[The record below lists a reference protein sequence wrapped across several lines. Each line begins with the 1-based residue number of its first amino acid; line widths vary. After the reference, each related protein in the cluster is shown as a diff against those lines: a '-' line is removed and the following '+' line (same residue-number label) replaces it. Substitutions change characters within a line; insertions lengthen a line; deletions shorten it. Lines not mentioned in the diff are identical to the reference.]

1 MHVKRIAQYRGVLPP
16 GRTILVA
23 LAPFPVDNFILEEEE
38 VDCSVLFLQ
47 QNRAGIPYGMRV
59 EHLQSC
65 LQSKTRKELSDPAQW
80 GEVVVMIQ
88 STLREVNLEDE
99 FIWKTTVLV
108 SKGNGKF

>member
-1 MHVKRIAQYRGVLPP
+1 MVTL
-16 GRTILVA
+16 TL
-23 LAPFPVDNFILEEEE
+23 FPVENSILEEEE
-38 VDCSVLFLQ
+38 VDWVIIFLQ
-47 QNRAGIPYGMRV
+47 QNRAGVLYGMRV

-80 GEVVVMIQ
+80 GEVVIMIQ

-99 FIWKTTVLV
+99 FTWKTTVLV